1 MEDITTLR
9 INLWGKKN
17 ETYPSRSVRNNR
29 ISELL
34 KEAYDKKENKFS
46 FTIAN
51 RLVCENA
58 FLRAIGKTVYRV
70 IYDIYLTLISILYID
85 RVPN

>member
-1 MEDITTLR
+1 MEDIITLR
-9 INLWGKKN
+9 INLWGEKN

-34 KEAYDKKENKFS
+34 KEAYDKKEKKFS

-51 RLVCENA
+51 RSVCENA
-58 FLRAIGKTVYRV
+58 FLRAIGKTVYKV
-70 IYDIYLTLISILYID
+70 IYYILSNINIHFIY
-85 RVPN
+85 

>member
-1 MEDITTLR
+1 MEDISTLR

-34 KEAYDKKENKFS
+34 KEVYDKKEKKFS

-51 RLVCENA
+51 RSVCENA
-58 FLRAIGKTVYRV
+58 FLRAIGKTVYKV
-70 IYDIYLTLISILYID
+70 IYYIYLTLISILYIE
-85 RVPN
+85 RIPN